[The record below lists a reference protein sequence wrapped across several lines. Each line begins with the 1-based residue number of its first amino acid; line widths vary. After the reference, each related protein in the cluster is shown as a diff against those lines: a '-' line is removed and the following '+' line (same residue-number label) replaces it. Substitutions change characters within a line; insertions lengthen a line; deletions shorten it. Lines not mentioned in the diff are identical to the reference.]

1 VRVCVCA
8 CVSGTERGCLY
19 DSVRV
24 CMCVYVCVRACAC
37 VYVCVCVLRVCMY
50 VCIDI
55 YVYRYIHIHGL
66 ITA

>member
-1 VRVCVCA
+1 
-8 CVSGTERGCLY
+8 
-19 DSVRV
+19 
-24 CMCVYVCVRACAC
+24 
-37 VYVCVCVLRVCMY
+37 VLRVCMY